1 MLLREDAPRDDVL
14 LVDAGIGEDAASGA
28 LAQQLGRAF
37 AQARDG
43 ASSLGPHGSVLF
55 LGSGGPEA
63 RSGLA
68 ALTRTLALEWAPRGV
83 RVNAVFGSS
92 EAAAD
97 LIGFVCGPASRM
109 LTGAVID
116 AR

>member
-1 MLLREDAPRDDVL
+1 MLLRQDAARGELL
-14 LVDAGIGEDAASGA
+14 LVDAGNGEGAASGA
-28 LAQQLGRAF
+28 LAERLGRAF

-43 ASSLGPHGSVLF
+43 VSSLGPSGSVLF
-55 LGSGGPEA
+55 VGSGGPEA

-83 RVNAVFGSS
+83 RVNAVFGST
-92 EAAAD
+92 EPDDD
-97 LIGFVCGPASRM
+97 LIGFIAGPASRM

-116 AR
+116 AS

>member
-1 MLLREDAPRDDVL
+1 MLLRDGAPRDDL
-14 LVDAGIGEDAASGA
+14 LLIDAGSGKDAASGA
-28 LAQQLGRAF
+28 LAEQLANAF

-43 ASSLGPHGSVLF
+43 ASSLEPNGSVLF

-68 ALTRTLALEWAPRGV
+68 ALTRTLALEWAPRGL

-92 EAAAD
+92 EPDGD
-97 LIGFVCGPASRM
+97 LIGFITGPASRM

-116 AR
+116 A

>member
-1 MLLREDAPRDDVL
+1 MFLRDGAPRDDLL
-14 LVDAGIGEDAASGA
+14 LVDAVAGEDAASGA

-37 AQARDG
+37 AQARNG
-43 ASSLGPHGSVLF
+43 ASALGPNGSVLF

-68 ALTRTLALEWAPRGV
+68 ALTRTLALEWAPQGV
-83 RVNAVFGSS
+83 RVNAVFGSH
-92 EAAAD
+92 EPDDD
-97 LIGFVCGPASRM
+97 LIGFISGPASRM

-116 AR
+116 AT

>member
-1 MLLREDAPRDDVL
+1 MFLRDGAPRDDLL
-14 LVDAGIGEDAASGA
+14 LVDAGAGMDAASGA

-43 ASSLGPHGSVLF
+43 ASALGPNGSVLF

-68 ALTRTLALEWAPRGV
+68 ALTRTLALEWAPQGV

-92 EAAAD
+92 KPDDD
-97 LIGFVCGPASRM
+97 LIGFISGPASRM

-116 AR
+116 AT